1 MVQLGDVKLF
11 LMAILGVT
19 GNKRLGLSRPANS
32 ARFELPYGWLDE
44 NNQLCL
50 SDKCLE

>member
-19 GNKRLGLSRPANS
+19 GNKRLGLSRPTNS

-50 SDKCLE
+50 SDKCVE